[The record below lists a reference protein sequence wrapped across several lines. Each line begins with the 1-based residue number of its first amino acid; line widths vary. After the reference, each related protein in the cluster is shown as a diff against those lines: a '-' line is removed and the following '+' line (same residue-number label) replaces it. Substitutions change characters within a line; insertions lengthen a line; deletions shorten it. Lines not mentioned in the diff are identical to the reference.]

1 MYVSVMSSEVIQ
13 TGLCVCVCVLL
24 RERERERAVVSPWEN
39 AAGIKVVLD
48 PEQRCLL
55 S

>member
-13 TGLCVCVCVLL
+13 TGLCVCVLL
-24 RERERERAVVSPWEN
+24 REREREAVVSPWEN
-39 AAGIKVVLD
+39 AAGIKAVLD

>member
-13 TGLCVCVCVLL
+13 TGLCVCVCVI
-24 RERERERAVVSPWEN
+24 ERERERGALVSPWEN
-39 AAGIKVVLD
+39 AAGIKAVLD